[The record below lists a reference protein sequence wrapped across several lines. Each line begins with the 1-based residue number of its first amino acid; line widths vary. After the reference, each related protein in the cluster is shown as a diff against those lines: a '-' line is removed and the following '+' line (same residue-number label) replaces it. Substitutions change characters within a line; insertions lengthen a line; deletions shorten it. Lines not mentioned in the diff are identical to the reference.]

1 MNILEEIVTH
11 KKLEVQRKKEVVPL
25 SELENV
31 FPFFSRSSLSLKEFL
46 LDMDRSGIIAEFKRK
61 SPSKGIINDK
71 ANVKDVTSGYGAN
84 GASGLSILTDNFFF
98 GGTNEDIITSRGVD
112 IPILRKEFIIDEY
125 QIVEA
130 KAIGADAILLIAAI
144 LTPAEVKDFTAKAH
158 ELGLEVILEIHNEAE
173 LNHITNN
180 IDIVGVNNR
189 NLKTF
194 EVDMNCSARLSSLI
208 GSDMIKI
215 SESGIHS
222 INDISFLKEHG
233 YNGFL
238 IGENFM
244 KQPDP
249 GAAFLEFA
257 NSLKEMVT

>member
-1 MNILEEIVTH
+1 MLD
-11 KKLEVQRKKEVVPL
+11 
-25 SELENV
+25 EN
-31 FPFFSRSSLSLKEFL
+31 RI
-46 LDMDRSGIIAEFKRK
+46 GIIAEFKRK

-71 ANVKDVTSGYGAN
+71 VNVADVTKAYAAN
-84 GASGLSILTDNFFF
+84 GASGLSILTDNHFF
-98 GGTNEDIITSRGVD
+98 GGNNEDIITSRGIN

-144 LTPAEVKDFTAKAH
+144 LTRDEVNNFTAKAH
-158 ELGLEVILEIHNEAE
+158 NLGLEVILEIHNEEE
-173 LNHITNN
+173 LNHINN
-180 IDIVGVNNR
+180 KIDIVGVNNR

-194 EVDMNCSARLSSLI
+194 EVDLNCSAHLSSLI
-208 GSDMIKI
+208 GNEMIKI

-222 INDISFLKEHG
+222 ISDISFLKGHG